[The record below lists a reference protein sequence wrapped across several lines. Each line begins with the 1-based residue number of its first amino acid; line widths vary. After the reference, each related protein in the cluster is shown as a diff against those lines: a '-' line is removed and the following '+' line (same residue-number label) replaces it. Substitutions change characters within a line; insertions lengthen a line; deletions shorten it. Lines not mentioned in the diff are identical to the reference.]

1 MNKFLYCFVLILP
14 LTACSSKQ
22 WVKQGASQY
31 DTSNTRADCIAQ
43 SYEKYPVN
51 MQQSFNLDLKS
62 LTKDDPL
69 NSLKIKENDL
79 NKDAREAFSTNCMYK
94 KGWALIDR

>member
-1 MNKFLYCFVLILP
+1 
-14 LTACSSKQ
+14 
-22 WVKQGASQY
+22 
-31 DTSNTRADCIAQ
+31 
-43 SYEKYPVN
+43 

-79 NKDAREAFSTNCMYK
+79 NKDAREAFVTSCMYK
-94 KGWALIDR
+94 KGWALVDR